1 MSFVELGQEFGI
13 TSDFQYMFLVTITIV
28 WLSLVI
34 YSLKKDGVKKTTR
47 YFLPMMIAALFIE
60 ASAVANGRFRYP
72 EYLIYFNVLGGS
84 VPLIILMGWSSNLY
98 LFLKLSKSVVLHLYQ
113 KINILQ
119 IILISTL
126 SGLFGICLDVLEDP
140 LAHHNS
146 WWIWTESTGGLT
158 FFNVPFSNFMDWFLI
173 LFYMSLATIL
183 IEKSGYSENRKLIIA
198 FTSLVIVFAAIY
210 VTHTVLVG
218 LFQFIGI
225 I

>member
-98 LFLKLSKSVVLHLYQ
+98 LFLKMSKSVVLNLYK
-113 KINILQ
+113 KINILH
-119 IILISTL
+119 ILLISTL
-126 SGLFGICLDVLEDP
+126 SGLFGICLDILEDP
-140 LAHHNS
+140 LAHHNN
-146 WWIWTESTGGLT
+146 WWIWTESTGGVT
-158 FFNVPFSNFMDWFLI
+158 FFNVPFSNFMDWFII
-173 LFYMSLATIL
+173 LFYMSLATL
-183 IEKSGYSENRKLIIA
+183 FIERSGYSENRKLVISI
-198 FTSLVIVFAAIY
+198 FSLTVVFASVYA
-210 VTHTVLVG
+210 THLFFTG
-218 LFQFIGI
+218 IFQFIGF
-225 I
+225 